1 MPTDR
6 KLIVGNL
13 LRVLREWQRECEQLP
28 HSLTHPVLREQY
40 GSLASKIKL
49 MADELEVG
57 GTVSILSCATSEE

>member
-28 HSLTHPVLREQY
+28 RGNMHPVLREQY
-40 GSLASKIKL
+40 GPLATKIKH
-49 MADELEVG
+49 MADGLEVG
-57 GTVSILSCATSEE
+57 GTVSILSCAPSRE